1 MGRVGDLYH
10 ISLVQVEKKVTK
22 IVMKP
27 LQMLHNQSVNHLP
40 GSWRLTQVYLSFEF
54 KVNIYEIMSKSY

>member
-10 ISLVQVEKKVTK
+10 ISLVWVKIKIIE

-27 LQMLHNQSVNHLP
+27 LQMLHNLIVNHLAV
-40 GSWRLTQVYLSFEF
+40 SWKLTQDYLSFEF
-54 KVNIYEIMSKSY
+54 KVNIYEVMLKS